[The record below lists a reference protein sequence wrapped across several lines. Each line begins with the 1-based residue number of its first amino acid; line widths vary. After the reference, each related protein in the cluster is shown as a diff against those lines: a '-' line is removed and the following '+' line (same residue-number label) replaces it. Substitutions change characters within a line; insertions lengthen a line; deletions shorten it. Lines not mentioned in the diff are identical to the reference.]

1 MQLPASSSDAQ
12 SLPRKHTRDHRV
24 DALRGA
30 ALLMMLAD
38 HVPDNLINRITI
50 RNFGFAD
57 AAEIFVML
65 AGYASYLAYGRLI
78 DREGWSSGIRRI
90 LSRCAKLYLYQT
102 AMTLVFVWTVRHWPH
117 RSADRR

>member
-78 DREGWSSGIRRI
+78 DATGGPAVSAVSCLAAPNCIFIR
-90 LSRCAKLYLYQT
+90 Q
-102 AMTLVFVWTVRHWPH
+102 P
-117 RSADRR
+117 